1 MVACRPWERR
11 RIFSENDDAHQGVA
25 GPAAKALAELR
36 QIALKLLAGGG
47 RDVAALA
54 PPHGLLPHLLALEE
68 ALHVLAVHLHNHVG
82 LPEPPQLRQQRLPKA
97 SLLRKTTRKNLLR
110 SNPRDLEDS
119 DFEVNDE
126 VTFGRNRQSE
136 RFGKVVED
144 DELSDHVKFRLWLAR
159 QIALAKYREV
169 HG

>member
-1 MVACRPWERR
+1 M
-11 RIFSENDDAHQGVA
+11 
-25 GPAAKALAELR
+25 
-36 QIALKLLAGGG
+36 
-47 RDVAALA
+47 
-54 PPHGLLPHLLALEE
+54 
-68 ALHVLAVHLHNHVG
+68 
-82 LPEPPQLRQQRLPKA
+82 
-97 SLLRKTTRKNLLR
+97 SLLRKTTRKTQPR
-110 SNPRDLEDS
+110 SNPRDLEHS

-159 QIALAKYREV
+159 QIALAKYKQV